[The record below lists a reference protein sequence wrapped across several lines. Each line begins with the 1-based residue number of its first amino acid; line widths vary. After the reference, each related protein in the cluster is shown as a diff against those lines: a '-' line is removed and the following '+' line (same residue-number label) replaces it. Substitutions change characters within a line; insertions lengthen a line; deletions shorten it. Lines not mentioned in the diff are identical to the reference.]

1 MRKQPAQK
9 RSREMVSVLLEAT
22 ARTIVSR
29 GLEHTTTNHIAEAA
43 GVSVGSLYQYFDSKE
58 SIIEALLNQRMD
70 GLLEVVDAQQQSL
83 MDESPKTISR
93 GILTVLFE
101 VVEEDPC
108 LRELTRNW
116 DSLRNR
122 STFKKLEQHMIEACR
137 MYILR
142 HHDRYQITNLPA
154 VLFVTINSLQYAVAH
169 YMGLKR
175 PSLKREDVIEALS
188 DMLDAYLNSM
198 AK

>member
-9 RSREMVSVLLEAT
+9 RSREMVAVLLEAT

-29 GLEHTTTNHIAEAA
+29 GLEQTTTNHIAETA

-58 SIIEALLNQRMD
+58 SIIEALLNQRVE
-70 GLLEVVDAQQQSL
+70 GLLDVVDSQQKALIDQP
-83 MDESPKTISR
+83 PKTITK

-101 VVEEDPC
+101 AVELDPC

-116 DSLRNR
+116 DGLRSR
-122 STFKKLEQHMIEACR
+122 SAFKKLEEHMIEACR
-137 MYILR
+137 MYVLR
-142 HHDRYQITNLPA
+142 HHGHYRINNLPA

-169 YMGLKR
+169 YLSLER
-175 PSLKREDVIEALS
+175 PALDREDVIDALS
-188 DMLDAYLNSM
+188 DMLDAYLTSM